1 MKIRHAITA
10 DIPRIIKIIADA
22 KVMLRSLNIDQ
33 WQNGYPNKTQI
44 KNDIDNKESYVV
56 LNDEYQIVATTM
68 FSIN

>member
-44 KNDIDNKESYVV
+44 ENFKSLKFLLVS
-56 LNDEYQIVATTM
+56 
-68 FSIN
+68 